1 VDLRLQEGRPADEK
15 TCWSS
20 LVRSV
25 YESAF
30 WHQSWYVEWHIVDVL
45 IMGTTLAKNTFSVVY
60 YLPSALGEFV
70 ELPRSTTLLIAG
82 FIQL

>member
-1 VDLRLQEGRPADEK
+1 VILGTALADN
-15 TCWSS
+15 
-20 LVRSV
+20 
-25 YESAF
+25 F
-30 WHQSWYVEWHIVDVL
+30 
-45 IMGTTLAKNTFSVVY
+45 FSVVY